1 MKSQQS
7 IKARTT
13 NHHSEEDHH
22 ETTVIAPKSVRF
34 CTNPKNNK
42 VWSRIK
48 FCKKIKEK
56 YHDKL
61 WWSEQDMFDRNA
73 DDEDMAALV
82 EGHFVSILQLAY
94 ETSSQQ
100 VTKHNGHSPASCYHR
115 VTKKQINAVKLDMHG
130 MKACSEARGLES
142 LVCTDIQRTVR
153 KHRQAVLAA
162 QDLLYKKG
170 TPLDSPLA
178 IDFIAQASAKYSH
191 ASRTFSKK
199 MAQFDNDDSK
209 YGFKSSSLSSRKS
222 KAIPV

>member
-1 MKSQQS
+1 
-7 IKARTT
+7 
-13 NHHSEEDHH
+13 
-22 ETTVIAPKSVRF
+22 
-34 CTNPKNNK
+34 
-42 VWSRIK
+42 
-48 FCKKIKEK
+48 
-56 YHDKL
+56 
-61 WWSEQDMFDRNA
+61 MFDRNA

-115 VTKKQINAVKLDMHG
+115 VTKKQINAVELDMHG

-178 IDFIAQASAKYSH
+178 IDLLPKRPPSTLMRVVPFPRKWLNSTMTIPNMASNPPLCLRGNQRRYQCSVVQ
-191 ASRTFSKK
+191 SMEERS
-199 MAQFDNDDSK
+199 DE
-209 YGFKSSSLSSRKS
+209 SLSSIELRIECES
-222 KAIPV
+222 SQLYSTISWTRVCG